1 MFYLWF
7 VFNPTAYFFLCPL
20 HWMPKWALIKIFLA
34 CVCVTTYTRNLSCFS
49 LLNKSWQPW
58 RVFLLVLAFFQC
70 VYCLPL
76 LVLESQKQWWIS
88 LLVQAKSE
96 EEKIFIAFFGVSW
109 LRKPVI
115 IFLMKHACHNLVA
128 EHWIS
133 DLWSWWWEQNKS
145 AKISDILICFH
156 FISSIILAVFNLH
169 IFVKLIA
176 RAQVSEDLQFLW
188 IFEPHHPYMLISHA
202 YPSFDCLPLSLSP
215 PLL

>member
-1 MFYLWF
+1 
-7 VFNPTAYFFLCPL
+7 
-20 HWMPKWALIKIFLA
+20 MPVWALIQIFLRGDS
-34 CVCVTTYTRNLSCFS
+34 VRWTYTWNLSFFLS
-49 LLNKSWQPW
+49 FFLFFFFPVYLTLLNGVSVVSKTMMNISACPRKKW
-58 RVFLLVLAFFQC
+58 REKDLNFFLGFN
-70 VYCLPL
+70 
-76 LVLESQKQWWIS
+76 I
-88 LLVQAKSE
+88 
-96 EEKIFIAFFGVSW
+96 SW

-115 IFLMKHACHNLVA
+115 IFFMKHACHNLVA